1 MARILALEPWYGGS
15 HRNFLDGLVEHSRH
29 EFQTITMAA
38 RFWKWRMQ
46 GGAVSLARKTREV
59 VEGGFKPDVL
69 FASDMVNLPAYLAL
83 TRDLVPDVPVVVYF
97 HENQLTY
104 PLPEGTERDYTYGYI
119 NYLSCLAADRVVF
132 NSAFHRDQFLE
143 ALPLLLRAFPDYTH
157 LHSVNRIREKSE
169 VLHLGIELERH
180 DLYRDPVARA
190 ARERSGVMTVLW
202 NQRWEYDKNPEG
214 FFRLMNRLDDSGHR
228 FNLILAG
235 EHFKE
240 QPHEFERAFER
251 YADRILH
258 YGYAED
264 FEEYSRLL
272 HRADVVIST
281 SIHEFFG
288 IAIMEAIY
296 CGCHPLLPARLSYPE
311 LIPESLREPL
321 LHAPL
326 LYEDEDELF
335 RIASDLLAGRERPL
349 PEASLRGIPSRLD
362 WDRHVGAYDEVFDD
376 LAGLR
381 AGAGHVLDHGVG
393 ELRPA

>member
-29 EFQTITMAA
+29 EYQTITMAA

-59 VEGGFKPDVL
+59 VEAGFKPDVL

-104 PLPEGTERDYTYGYI
+104 PLPDGSERDFTYGYI

-214 FFRLMNRLDDSGHR
+214 FFRLMNRSTIR
-228 FNLILAG
+228 EWYRVAANG
-235 EHFKE
+235 EGS
-240 QPHEFERAFER
+240 PAN
-251 YADRILH
+251 
-258 YGYAED
+258 G
-264 FEEYSRLL
+264 
-272 HRADVVIST
+272 T
-281 SIHEFFG
+281 S
-288 IAIMEAIY
+288 
-296 CGCHPLLPARLSYPE
+296 P
-311 LIPESLREPL
+311 
-321 LHAPL
+321 
-326 LYEDEDELF
+326 
-335 RIASDLLAGRERPL
+335 
-349 PEASLRGIPSRLD
+349 
-362 WDRHVGAYDEVFDD
+362 
-376 LAGLR
+376 
-381 AGAGHVLDHGVG
+381 
-393 ELRPA
+393 